1 MSLKAYYFLLFK
13 YCSLILTLLKGER
26 VFVTAPKRKGGA
38 TVVRLVRSFR
48 QKGKIKQQIIK
59 TLGQSKDPNEIEYFK
74 KLALNL
80 KLELETGAKQTPVPL
95 PVPVNVRL
103 SCMEGKTSINDGVQ
117 DIIGVVYNELNFDE
131 IISGTRKDRQW
142 NKLLRHC
149 LFMRFLEPVS
159 KLRSVRLIQER
170 FQKMLSYDQVLRM
183 MDHLSDQEEII
194 KERLLKTVIRKSR
207 SCELLLF
214 DVTTLYFENVTESDL
229 KQFGF
234 SKDNKFNEVQV
245 VLALLTDGQGLPLT
259 YEVFPGNTAETK
271 TLISCLEKL
280 SDKYHIKRVRLTADR
295 ALFSKKNLS
304 YFEEKDESREGRR
317 YEYII
322 ACPLRKLSEKQKQKI
337 LDRSHYKR
345 IDEERSFFEFSH
357 EGRKYIAGYCAKRAE
372 HDRYKRE
379 RILEKARKLEN
390 KEGKIPTDKL
400 SGYKGINKYVQR
412 SKGFVKI
419 REKAVLGDAKWD
431 GIFGVCTNIKT
442 LGAKEL
448 FSSYKKLWK
457 IEESFRINKHTLK
470 MRPIYHQLS
479 RRIKAHIL
487 ICFLTYTLLRYT
499 ENLLKSKNLFYGPGE
514 LIDILSGIERWLIK
528 DNHTGNWYVI
538 PKVISAEGRK
548 IYEAFDIKRSSG
560 SYRLATEEIPE
571 LHTV

>member
-1 MSLKAYYFLLFK
+1 MLCVFIRCLPLTALSKESYSLDMY
-13 YCSLILTLLKGER
+13 IT
-26 VFVTAPKRKGGA
+26 TPKRKGGI
-38 TVVRLVRSFR
+38 TVVRLVHGFR
-48 QKGKIKQQIIK
+48 KDGKVKTKIIK
-59 TLGQSKDPNEIEYFK
+59 TIGQSRDPDEIEYLK
-74 KLALNL
+74 KLAV
-80 KLELETGAKQTPVPL
+80 KEKMEWDTGIKQKPV
-95 PVPVNVRL
+95 VPDESIRL
-103 SCMEGKTSINDGVQ
+103 SCLRGEAVINDGVP
-117 DIIGVVYNELNFDE
+117 DVLGCIYKRLAFKD
-131 IISGTRKDRQW
+131 IISGTRKDKLW
-142 NKLLRHC
+142 NKLLKYC
-149 LFMRFLEPVS
+149 LFIRFLEPAS
-159 KLRSVRLIQER
+159 KLRSVQLIQNR
-170 FQKMLSYDQVLRM
+170 FQKLFSHDQVLRM
-183 MDHLSDQEEII
+183 MDHLSKNEEKI
-194 KERLLKTVIRKSR
+194 KDHIFRVVMEKSQ
-207 SCELLLF
+207 SLELVLF

-304 YFEEKDESREGRR
+304 YFEEKDENQEDRR

-345 IDEERSFFEFSH
+345 IDEVRSFFEFSH
-357 EGRKYIAGYCAKRAE
+357 EGRKYVAGYSAKRAE

-390 KEGKIPTDKL
+390 KEGKIPTNKL
-400 SGYKGINKYVQR
+400 SGYKGISKYVQR
-412 SKGFVKI
+412 SKGFVRI
-419 REKAVLGDAKWD
+419 REKAVLEDAKWD
-431 GIFGVCTNIKT
+431 GIFGVCTNIKI

-479 RRIKAHIL
+479 RRIKAHIMM
-487 ICFLTYTLLRYT
+487 CFLTYTLLRYG
-499 ENLLKSKNLFYGPGE
+499 ELFLKSKGLSYGPQE
-514 LIDILSGIERWLIK
+514 FIDILSGIEKWVAKDIK
-528 DNHTGNWYVI
+528 TGRWYVI
-538 PKVISAEGRK
+538 PRRISMHGSR
-548 IYEAFDIKRSSG
+548 IYKAFGIEYCRAP
-560 SYRLATEEIPE
+560 YRLITP
-571 LHTV
+571 LKT